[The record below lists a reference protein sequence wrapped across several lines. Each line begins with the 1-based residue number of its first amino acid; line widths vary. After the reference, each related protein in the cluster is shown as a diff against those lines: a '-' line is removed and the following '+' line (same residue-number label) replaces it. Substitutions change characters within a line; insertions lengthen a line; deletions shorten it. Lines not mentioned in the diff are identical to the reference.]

1 MKKKL
6 VTSLA
11 ILAFAATA
19 QAAPY
24 NFNGTWVE
32 VDAWTGSGVNE
43 SILVVDW
50 NRLDQEDNGK
60 PIVSESHA
68 FGYRWDGTA
77 YLIDMLNAFND
88 AGILTVTTG
97 YGGGF
102 IMNIGYVDIRDDE
115 VHLHVEEGS
124 WNLASTSN
132 PYARWGTWGDSEWEF
147 NTAGADEELLAD
159 GQYEGINAIMWF
171 GSLPDYADTQLDIP
185 FTDPPAPV
193 PVPGAIWLLG
203 AGVIALS
210 GLGRRRAA

>member
-6 VTSLA
+6 VTGLA
-11 ILAFAATA
+11 VLAFAATA

-50 NRLDQEDNGK
+50 NKLDTGPETLSQ
-60 PIVSESHA
+60 SHA
-68 FGYRWDGTA
+68 FGFRWDGTA

-102 IMNIGYVDIRDDE
+102 VMNIGYDGAADGE
-115 VHLHVEEGS
+115 VHLHVQEGS
-124 WNLASTSN
+124 WNLASTADPNAPWSSGW
-132 PYARWGTWGDSEWEF
+132 AF
-147 NTAGADEELLAD
+147 NRAGADKELLAD
-159 GQYEGINAIMWF
+159 GQYEGINAIIW
-171 GSLPDYADTQLDIP
+171 GGDRPDYADTKLDIP
-185 FTDPPAPV
+185 FADPPAPV